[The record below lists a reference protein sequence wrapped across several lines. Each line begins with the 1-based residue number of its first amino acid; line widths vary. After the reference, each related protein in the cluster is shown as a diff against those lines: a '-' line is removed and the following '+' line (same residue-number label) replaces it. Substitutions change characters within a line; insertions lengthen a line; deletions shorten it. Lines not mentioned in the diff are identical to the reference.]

1 MNRARGFT
9 LIELLVVI
17 CVVALLFG
25 VALERLL
32 KYQELV
38 ERTALELNLAAI
50 NVALNLKFAALVT
63 SGRGELIEKEA
74 GANPVNVLA
83 RPPENYLGELYAPES
98 AGLPKASWHYDLRSR
113 EFVYVPNRAR
123 YLSYPQGTEPGI
135 LRFRIVLTEA
145 SKDPDAPR
153 EIRQPLIAPVA
164 PYQWVFE

>member
-1 MNRARGFT
+1 MNRIRAFT

-32 KYQELV
+32 KYQELA
-38 ERTALELNLAAI
+38 ERTAMELNLAAI

-63 SGRGELIEKEA
+63 SGRGELIEKVE
-74 GANPVNVLA
+74 GSNPVNVLA
-83 RPPENYLGELYAPES
+83 RPPENYLGELYVPEV

-123 YLSYPQGTEPGI
+123 YLSYPRGAEPGN

-164 PYQWVFE
+164 PYQWVLE

>member
-32 KYQELV
+32 KYQELA

-123 YLSYPQGTEPGI
+123 YLSYPRGTAPGN
-135 LRFRIVLTEA
+135 LRFRVVLTEA
-145 SKDPDAPR
+145 SKEPEAPR
-153 EIRQPLIAPVA
+153 ELRQPLIAPVA
-164 PYQWVFE
+164 PYQWVLE